1 MPQANAAPVQGDAPQ
16 GDRFR
21 ILFEHSSDAHLI
33 FDETGITDC
42 NDATVKLL
50 KAADRAQVLSLH
62 PAMLSPEYQPD
73 GRRSLDKA
81 VDMDALAR
89 AHGYHRFEWVHRKLD
104 GESFPVEVTLNSVE
118 IGGKAAMIVV
128 WHDLTEIKRVEDEL
142 RKRTEELEALNHD
155 LATSNARLKRD
166 LRAAARIQQA
176 LLPAALP
183 DTAPVRLAWTFQPCE
198 ELAGDLLNIFLL
210 DDRRVGF
217 YVLDVS
223 GHGVAASLLSVT
235 VSHFLTPH
243 GDNSLLKAPSRNGQ
257 PGTLAQPS
265 DVIRRLNAQLCSERS
280 EQFLTLFYG
289 ILDLASYTLCY
300 ANAAHPC
307 PVVLSERAEPKEL
320 NGTGLPVGIVEEA
333 EYEDAEVHLRPG
345 DRFWLYSDGLLEAM
359 NPADEQFGK
368 ERLLA
373 AIQLSPSE
381 ALSDTIRSVL
391 HAVEIWTG
399 ERGQQDDIS
408 LVAFEIGHS

>member
-1 MPQANAAPVQGDAPQ
+1 MVSAPRNSSGAQS
-16 GDRFR
+16 RFGNLER
-21 ILFEHSSDAHLI
+21 
-33 FDETGITDC
+33 
-42 NDATVKLL
+42 
-50 KAADRAQVLSLH
+50 
-62 PAMLSPEYQPD
+62 PA
-73 GRRSLDKA
+73 K
-81 VDMDALAR
+81 
-89 AHGYHRFEWVHRKLD
+89 
-104 GESFPVEVTLNSVE
+104 
-118 IGGKAAMIVV
+118 
-128 WHDLTEIKRVEDEL
+128 
-142 RKRTEELEALNHD
+142 
-155 LATSNARLKRD
+155 ARLAGRGQD
-166 LRAAARIQQA
+166 SAGPAPRRASRHCASA
-176 LLPAALP
+176 
-183 DTAPVRLAWTFQPCE
+183 LAWTFQPCE

-243 GDNSLLKAPSRNGQ
+243 GDNSLLKVPPRDGQ
-257 PGTLAQPS
+257 PGRLAQPS

-307 PVVLSERAEPKEL
+307 PVVFSERSEPKEL
-320 NGTGLPVGIVEEA
+320 GGTGLPIGIVEEA

-368 ERLLA
+368 DASLPQYNRLCPK
-373 AIQLSPSE
+373 LSVIPFGACYAPSKCGQ
-381 ALSDTIRSVL
+381 VM
-391 HAVEIWTG
+391 
-399 ERGQQDDIS
+399 RGQQDDIS

>member
-1 MPQANAAPVQGDAPQ
+1 MAPVHDNATQ

-42 NDATVKLL
+42 NEATIKLL
-50 KAADRAQVLSLH
+50 KAADRAQVLALH
-62 PAMLSPEYQPD
+62 PAILSPEYQPD
-73 GRRSLDKA
+73 GRRSLDKS

-89 AHGYHRFEWVHRKLD
+89 ARGYHRFEWVHRKLD

-118 IGGKAAMIVV
+118 IAGKPSMIVV

-142 RKRTEELEALNHD
+142 RKRTEELEALNFD

-166 LRAAARIQQA
+166 LQAAARIQQA

-183 DTAPVRLAWTFQPCE
+183 DTAPVRLAWTFRPCE

-235 VSHFLTPH
+235 ASHFLTPH
-243 GDNSLLKAPSRNGQ
+243 GDNSLLKAPPRDGQ
-257 PGTLAQPS
+257 PGRLAQPS
-265 DVIRRLNAQLCSERS
+265 DVIQRLNARLCSERS

-300 ANAAHPC
+300 ANAGHPH
-307 PVVLSERAEPKEL
+307 PVVLSEESESREL
-320 NGTGLPVGIVEEA
+320 QKNGLPVGIVEEA
-333 EYEDAEVHLRPG
+333 EYEDIEVQLRPG

-373 AIQLSPSE
+373 AMERTPPE
-381 ALSDTIRSVL
+381 ALSDGIRKVL
-391 HAVEIWTG
+391 REVEIWTG
-399 ERGQQDDIS
+399 NRGQQDDIS
-408 LVAFEIGHS
+408 LVAFEIGRS